1 MAGPAAREDGAR
13 ESAQPPAGGAL
24 RRPAAARRNLA
35 RPRDPPH
42 DPLRRRAHRK
52 PRLEDERR
60 DPRAPARL
68 DRVLRAD
75 DRHGHARTTR
85 SRDRRPR
92 PVPRRRA
99 DREGAARCK
108 SGRRAR
114 RHEQLEL
121 MLRVALK
128 GLAGRKLRAFLTA
141 LAIILGVSMISGTY
155 VLTDTINNAFTSI
168 FTQTYKN
175 ADAVISAKTAFTNDN
190 GNGVQTPGFSQNL
203 LAKVQALSDVNAAE
217 GSVTDDQ
224 TKLVGPDNKVI
235 STHGAG
241 SLALSVDP
249 DGDQRF
255 NPLELT
261 AGHWPRGPNEIAV
274 STNVASNKHYEVGD
288 TIGAQKNG
296 PVQKFRI
303 AGIVALSGVSIGS
316 ATLAGFDL
324 PTLQKLLARAG
335 QLDIL
340 RGRSKTAVPPPQLI
354 SEIKPI
360 LPADTQVRN
369 TAAQVKEDK
378 KSLNGFAS
386 FIKYFLP
393 AFAGIALFVGSFVI
407 ANTLSITIAQRTREF
422 ATLRTLGA
430 TRRQILRSVIVE
442 ALVVGILGS
451 VAGLFLGLVLAK
463 GLNAVFKVVG
473 FDLPTAGTVF
483 ETRTVVVCLV
493 VGTVIT
499 LVASL
504 RPARRA
510 TRVPPIAAVREGAEL
525 PPGRFARWTPY
536 ISGTTLLVGVL
547 LLAYGVL
554 GHNLA
559 TGTRLFSL
567 AVGILLLFFGV
578 AANAQRVVRPLA
590 SVLGWPAT
598 RFGGASGTLAR
609 DNAMRNPKRTASTA
623 SALMIGLALVT
634 FVAILGQGIRSSFES
649 AVDDLFK
656 GNYALTSQDTFTPL
670 TISAEKAIAKAPGVT
685 VVSGIRAGSGK
696 VFGSVEN
703 LTGADPQLTKVIHLD
718 WKEGSN
724 AVPAEL
730 GQTGAFVDH
739 KYAKKH
745 HLHVGSPILL
755 ETPTGKA
762 LHLKVDGVFKLPKG
776 GSPFG
781 TVTIS
786 NALFDANY
794 VDPENE
800 MAFVNIKGGVTDAN
814 TKALNAATS
823 GFPDAKVQTD
833 EEFKANFGKAINRIV
848 RLLYVP
854 LALSVIVS
862 LFRIVNTLV
871 LTVFERTREIGML
884 RAVGLTRRQTR
895 GMIRHESIVTSLIG
909 ATLGIFVGFFLA
921 ILVTHALS
929 DEGIVFAVPYLSIVY
944 FVIAAIIV
952 GLLAA
957 IWPARRA
964 AKLNVLEALQ
974 YE

>member
-1 MAGPAAREDGAR
+1 
-13 ESAQPPAGGAL
+13 
-24 RRPAAARRNLA
+24 
-35 RPRDPPH
+35 
-42 DPLRRRAHRK
+42 
-52 PRLEDERR
+52 
-60 DPRAPARL
+60 
-68 DRVLRAD
+68 
-75 DRHGHARTTR
+75 
-85 SRDRRPR
+85 
-92 PVPRRRA
+92 
-99 DREGAARCK
+99 
-108 SGRRAR
+108 
-114 RHEQLEL
+114 

-128 GLAGRKLRAFLTA
+128 GLAGRKLRALLTA
-141 LAIILGVSMISGTY
+141 LAIILGVAMISGTY

-190 GNGVQTPGFSQNL
+190 GNAVQAPGFSQNL
-203 LAKVQALSDVNAAE
+203 LAKVQALPNVNAAE

-224 TKLVGPDNKVI
+224 TKLVGSDNKVI

-241 SLALSVDP
+241 SLALSVNP

-255 NPLELT
+255 NPLKLT
-261 AGHWPRGPNEIAV
+261 AGHWPRGPHEIAV

-303 AGIVALSGVSIGS
+303 AGIVTLPGVSIGS
-316 ATLAGFDL
+316 ATLAVFDL
-324 PTLQKLLARAG
+324 PTLQKLLGRVG
-335 QLDIL
+335 QLDII
-340 RGRSKTAVPPPQLI
+340 RVQSKAGVPTSQLI
-354 SEIKPI
+354 REIKPI

-378 KSLNGFAS
+378 KSVNGFTS
-386 FIKYFLP
+386 FIRYFLL

-442 ALVVGILGS
+442 ALVIGILGS
-451 VAGLFLGLVLAK
+451 VAGLFLGLALAK
-463 GLNAVFKVVG
+463 GLNEVFVLLG
-473 FDLPTAGTVF
+473 IDLPTAGTVF
-483 ETRTVVVCLV
+483 ETRTVVVCLI

-499 LVASL
+499 LIASL

-525 PPGRFARWTPY
+525 PPGRFARWTPFV
-536 ISGTTLLVGVL
+536 SGTTLLVGML

-559 TGTRLFSL
+559 TGARLFSL

-598 RFGGASGTLAR
+598 RFGGAAGTLAR

-670 TISAEKAIAKAPGVT
+670 TIDAETALAKAPGVT
-685 VVSGIRAGSGK
+685 AVSGIRAGSAK
-696 VFGSVEN
+696 VFGSVQN

-730 GQTGAFVDH
+730 GKTGVFVDD

-745 HLHVGSPILL
+745 HLHVGTPIAL
-755 ETPTGKA
+755 ETPTGKV

-814 TKALNAATS
+814 TKALNKAVA
-823 GFPDAKVQTD
+823 GFPDAKVQTHS
-833 EEFKANFGKAINRIV
+833 EFKSNFEKPLNNIV
-848 RLLYVP
+848 HLLYVL
-854 LALSVIVS
+854 LALSVVVS
-862 LFRIVNTLV
+862 LFGIVNTLV

-895 GMIRHESIVTSLIG
+895 RMIRHESIVTSLIG
-909 ATLGIFVGFFLA
+909 ATLGIVVGFFLA

-929 DEGIVFAVPYLSIVY
+929 SEGIVFAVPYLSVVY
-944 FVIAAIIV
+944 FVIAAIVV

-964 AKLNVLEALQ
+964 SKLNVLEALQ

>member
-1 MAGPAAREDGAR
+1 
-13 ESAQPPAGGAL
+13 
-24 RRPAAARRNLA
+24 
-35 RPRDPPH
+35 
-42 DPLRRRAHRK
+42 
-52 PRLEDERR
+52 
-60 DPRAPARL
+60 
-68 DRVLRAD
+68 
-75 DRHGHARTTR
+75 
-85 SRDRRPR
+85 
-92 PVPRRRA
+92 
-99 DREGAARCK
+99 
-108 SGRRAR
+108 
-114 RHEQLEL
+114 

-128 GLAGRKLRAFLTA
+128 GLAGRKLRAVLTA
-141 LAIILGVSMISGTY
+141 MAIILGVAMISGTY

-190 GNGVQTPGFSQNL
+190 GNPVQAPGFSQNL
-203 LAKVQALSDVNAAE
+203 LAKVRALPDVNAAE

-224 TKLVGPDNKVI
+224 TKLVGRDDKVI

-241 SLALSVDP
+241 SLALSVNP
-249 DGDQRF
+249 EGDQRF
-255 NPLELT
+255 NPLKLT
-261 AGHWPRGPNEIAV
+261 AGHWPSGSEEIAI
-274 STNVASNKHYEVGD
+274 STGVASSQHYEVGD
-288 TIGAQKNG
+288 TIGVQKNG
-296 PVQKFRI
+296 PVQKLRI
-303 AGIVALSGVSIGS
+303 AGIVTFPGVSIGS
-316 ATLAGFDL
+316 ATLAVFDL
-324 PTLQKLLARAG
+324 PTLQKLLGREG
-335 QLDIL
+335 QLDII
-340 RGRSKTAVPPPQLI
+340 RVQSKTGLPTSQLI

-360 LPADTQVRN
+360 LPAGTQVRN

-378 KSLNGFAS
+378 KSVNGFTS
-386 FIKYFLP
+386 FIRYFLL

-442 ALVVGILGS
+442 ALVIGILGS
-451 VAGLFLGLVLAK
+451 IAGLFLGLALAK
-463 GLNAVFKVVG
+463 GLNEVFVLLG
-473 FDLPTAGTVF
+473 IDLPTAGTVF
-483 ETRTVVVCLV
+483 ETRTVVVCLI

-499 LVASL
+499 LIASL

-510 TRVPPIAAVREGAEL
+510 TKVPPIAAVREGAEL
-525 PPGRFARWTPY
+525 PPGRFARWTPLV
-536 ISGTTLLVGVL
+536 SGTTLLVGVL

-598 RFGGASGTLAR
+598 RIGGAAGTLAR

-656 GNYALTSQDTFTPL
+656 ANYALTSQDTFTPL
-670 TISAEKAIAKAPGVT
+670 TIAAEKAIGKAPGVT
-685 VVSGIRAGSGK
+685 VVSGIRAGSAK

-730 GQTGAFVDH
+730 GKTGVFVDD

-745 HLHVGSPILL
+745 HLHVGTPIAL
-755 ETPTGKA
+755 ETPTGRE

-823 GFPDAKVQTD
+823 GFPDAKVQTHS
-833 EEFKANFGKAINRIV
+833 EFKSNFEKPLNNIIG
-848 RLLYVP
+848 LLYVL

-862 LFRIVNTLV
+862 LFGIVNTLV

-895 GMIRHESIVTSLIG
+895 RMIRHESIVTSLIG
-909 ATLGIFVGFFLA
+909 AALGIVVGFFMA

-929 DEGIVFAVPYLSIVY
+929 SEGIVFAVPYLSIVY
-944 FVIAAIIV
+944 FVIAAIVV

>member
-1 MAGPAAREDGAR
+1 
-13 ESAQPPAGGAL
+13 
-24 RRPAAARRNLA
+24 
-35 RPRDPPH
+35 
-42 DPLRRRAHRK
+42 
-52 PRLEDERR
+52 
-60 DPRAPARL
+60 
-68 DRVLRAD
+68 
-75 DRHGHARTTR
+75 
-85 SRDRRPR
+85 
-92 PVPRRRA
+92 
-99 DREGAARCK
+99 
-108 SGRRAR
+108 
-114 RHEQLEL
+114 
-121 MLRVALK
+121 
-128 GLAGRKLRAFLTA
+128 
-141 LAIILGVSMISGTY
+141 
-155 VLTDTINNAFTSI
+155 
-168 FTQTYKN
+168 
-175 ADAVISAKTAFTNDN
+175 
-190 GNGVQTPGFSQNL
+190 
-203 LAKVQALSDVNAAE
+203 
-217 GSVTDDQ
+217 
-224 TKLVGPDNKVI
+224 
-235 STHGAG
+235 
-241 SLALSVDP
+241 
-249 DGDQRF
+249 
-255 NPLELT
+255 
-261 AGHWPRGPNEIAV
+261 
-274 STNVASNKHYEVGD
+274 
-288 TIGAQKNG
+288 
-296 PVQKFRI
+296 
-303 AGIVALSGVSIGS
+303 
-316 ATLAGFDL
+316 
-324 PTLQKLLARAG
+324 
-335 QLDIL
+335 
-340 RGRSKTAVPPPQLI
+340 
-354 SEIKPI
+354 
-360 LPADTQVRN
+360 
-369 TAAQVKEDK
+369 
-378 KSLNGFAS
+378 
-386 FIKYFLP
+386 
-393 AFAGIALFVGSFVI
+393 VGSFVI

-442 ALVVGILGS
+442 ALVIGILGS
-451 VAGLFLGLVLAK
+451 VAGLFLGLALAK
-463 GLNAVFKVVG
+463 GLNEVFVLIG
-473 FDLPTAGTVF
+473 IDLPTAGTVF

-499 LVASL
+499 LIASL

-525 PPGRFARWTPY
+525 PPGRFARWTPFV
-536 ISGTTLLVGVL
+536 SGTMLLVGVL

-685 VVSGIRAGSGK
+685 VVSGIRAGSAR

-730 GQTGAFVDH
+730 GKTGVFVDD

-745 HLHVGSPILL
+745 HLNVGSPIPL
-755 ETPTGKA
+755 ETPTGKV

-786 NALFDANY
+786 NTLFDANY

-814 TKALNAATS
+814 TKALDKAAA
-823 GFPDAKVQTD
+823 GFPDAKVQTH
-833 EEFKANFGKAINRIV
+833 EEFKSNFEKPLNDIV
-848 RLLYVP
+848 RLLYVL

-862 LFRIVNTLV
+862 LFGIVNTLV

-895 GMIRHESIVTSLIG
+895 QMIRHESIVTSLIG
-909 ATLGIFVGFFLA
+909 AALGIVVGFFLA

-944 FVIAAIIV
+944 FVIAAIVV

-964 AKLNVLEALQ
+964 AKLDVLEALQ

>member
-1 MAGPAAREDGAR
+1 
-13 ESAQPPAGGAL
+13 
-24 RRPAAARRNLA
+24 
-35 RPRDPPH
+35 
-42 DPLRRRAHRK
+42 
-52 PRLEDERR
+52 
-60 DPRAPARL
+60 
-68 DRVLRAD
+68 
-75 DRHGHARTTR
+75 
-85 SRDRRPR
+85 
-92 PVPRRRA
+92 
-99 DREGAARCK
+99 
-108 SGRRAR
+108 
-114 RHEQLEL
+114 

-128 GLAGRKLRAFLTA
+128 GLAGRKLRAVLTA
-141 LAIILGVSMISGTY
+141 LAIILGVAMISGTY

-190 GNGVQTPGFSQNL
+190 GNAVQAPGFSQNL
-203 LAKVQALSDVNAAE
+203 LAKVQTLPDVNAAE

-224 TKLVGPDNKVI
+224 TKLVGRDNKVI

-241 SLALSVDP
+241 SLALSINP

-255 NPLELT
+255 NPLKLT
-261 AGHWPRGPNEIAV
+261 AGHWPRGPGEIAV

-288 TIGAQKNG
+288 TIGVQKNG

-303 AGIVALSGVSIGS
+303 AGIVTLPGVSIGS
-316 ATLAGFDL
+316 ATLAVFDL
-324 PTLQKLLARAG
+324 PTLQKLLGREG
-335 QLDIL
+335 QLDII
-340 RGRSKTAVPPPQLI
+340 RVQSKAGVPTSQLI

-360 LPADTQVRN
+360 LPSGTQVRN

-378 KSLNGFAS
+378 KSVNGFTS
-386 FIKYFLP
+386 FIRYFLL

-442 ALVVGILGS
+442 ALVIGILGS
-451 VAGLFLGLVLAK
+451 VAGLFLGLALAK
-463 GLNAVFKVVG
+463 GLNEVFVLLG
-473 FDLPTAGTVF
+473 IDLPTAGTVF
-483 ETRTVVVCLV
+483 ETRTVVVCLL

-499 LVASL
+499 LIASL

-525 PPGRFARWTPY
+525 PPGRFARWTPFV
-536 ISGTTLLVGVL
+536 SGATLLVGVL

-554 GHNLA
+554 AHNLP

-656 GNYALTSQDTFTPL
+656 ANYALTSQDTFTPL

-685 VVSGIRAGSGK
+685 AVSGIRAGSAK

-730 GQTGAFVDH
+730 GQTGAFVDD

-745 HLHVGSPILL
+745 HLHVGTPIAL
-755 ETPTGKA
+755 ETPTGKV

-814 TKALNAATS
+814 TKTLNAATS
-823 GFPDAKVQTD
+823 GFPDAKVQTHS
-833 EEFKANFGKAINRIV
+833 EFKSNFEKPLNNIIG
-848 RLLYVP
+848 LLYVL

-862 LFRIVNTLV
+862 LFGIVNTLV

-895 GMIRHESIVTSLIG
+895 RMIRHESIVTSLIG
-909 ATLGIFVGFFLA
+909 ATLGIVVGFFLA

-929 DEGIVFAVPYLSIVY
+929 DEGIVFAVPYTSIVF

-964 AKLNVLEALQ
+964 SKLNVLEALQ

>member
-1 MAGPAAREDGAR
+1 
-13 ESAQPPAGGAL
+13 
-24 RRPAAARRNLA
+24 
-35 RPRDPPH
+35 
-42 DPLRRRAHRK
+42 
-52 PRLEDERR
+52 
-60 DPRAPARL
+60 
-68 DRVLRAD
+68 
-75 DRHGHARTTR
+75 
-85 SRDRRPR
+85 
-92 PVPRRRA
+92 
-99 DREGAARCK
+99 
-108 SGRRAR
+108 
-114 RHEQLEL
+114 

-128 GLAGRKLRAFLTA
+128 GLAGRKLRAVLTA
-141 LAIILGVSMISGTY
+141 LAIILGVAMISGTY

-190 GNGVQTPGFSQNL
+190 GNAVQAPGFSQNL
-203 LAKVQALSDVNAAE
+203 LAKVQTLPDVNAAE

-224 TKLVGPDNKVI
+224 TKLVGRDNKVI

-241 SLALSVDP
+241 SLALSINP

-255 NPLELT
+255 NPLKLT
-261 AGHWPRGPNEIAV
+261 AGHWPRGPGEIAV

-288 TIGAQKNG
+288 TIGVQKNG

-303 AGIVALSGVSIGS
+303 AGIVTLPGVSIGS
-316 ATLAGFDL
+316 ATLAVFDL
-324 PTLQKLLARAG
+324 PTLQKLLGREG
-335 QLDIL
+335 QLDII
-340 RGRSKTAVPPPQLI
+340 RVQSKAGLPTSQLI

-360 LPADTQVRN
+360 LPSGTQVRN

-378 KSLNGFAS
+378 KSVNGFTS
-386 FIKYFLP
+386 FIRYFLL

-442 ALVVGILGS
+442 ALVIGILGS
-451 VAGLFLGLVLAK
+451 VAGLFLGLALAK
-463 GLNAVFKVVG
+463 GLNEVFVLLG
-473 FDLPTAGTVF
+473 IDLPTAGTVF
-483 ETRTVVVCLV
+483 ETRTVVVCLL

-499 LVASL
+499 LIASL

-510 TRVPPIAAVREGAEL
+510 TRVPPIAAVREGADL
-525 PPGRFARWTPY
+525 PPGRFARWTPFV
-536 ISGTTLLVGVL
+536 SGATLLVGVL

-554 GHNLA
+554 AHNLP

-656 GNYALTSQDTFTPL
+656 ANYALTSQDTFTPL

-685 VVSGIRAGSGK
+685 AVSGIRAGSAK

-730 GQTGAFVDH
+730 GQTGAFVDD

-745 HLHVGSPILL
+745 HLHVGTPIAL
-755 ETPTGKA
+755 ETPTGKV

-814 TKALNAATS
+814 TKTLNAATS
-823 GFPDAKVQTD
+823 DFPDAKVQTHS
-833 EEFKANFGKAINRIV
+833 EFKSNFEKPLNNIIG
-848 RLLYVP
+848 LLYVL

-862 LFRIVNTLV
+862 LFGIVNTLV

-895 GMIRHESIVTSLIG
+895 RMIRHESIVTSLIG
-909 ATLGIFVGFFLA
+909 ATLGIVVGFFLA

-929 DEGIVFAVPYLSIVY
+929 DEGIVFAVPYTSIVF

-964 AKLNVLEALQ
+964 SKLNVLEALQ